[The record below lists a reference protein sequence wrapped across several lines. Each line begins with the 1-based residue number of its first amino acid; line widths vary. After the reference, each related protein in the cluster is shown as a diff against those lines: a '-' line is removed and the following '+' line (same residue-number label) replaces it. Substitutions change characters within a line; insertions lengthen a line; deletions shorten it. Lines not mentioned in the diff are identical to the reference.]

1 MIAVDTSALIAVL
14 LREPEGPRCSSIL
27 SDNSSLFLSAATLA
41 EVLVVASGR
50 NVGHEM
56 SALIDLFGFEIVPV
70 TAATALRISAIYAT
84 WGRGRHP
91 ASLNFGD
98 CFSYD
103 TAKTHACPLLFVGDD
118 FSKTD
123 LESVL

>member
-1 MIAVDTSALIAVL
+1 VIAVDTSALIAVL
-14 LREPEGPRCSSIL
+14 LREPEGSRCSSIL

-41 EVLVVASGR
+41 EALVVASGR

-56 SALIDLFGFEIVPV
+56 SALVDLFGFEIVPV
-70 TAATALRISAIYAT
+70 TAATAKRVGDVYRM
-84 WGRGRHP
+84 WGKGRH
-91 ASLNFGD
+91 AAGLNFGD

-123 LESVL
+123 LESAL

>member
-1 MIAVDTSALIAVL
+1 MALPPFNDDGDLPPGVH
-14 LREPEGPRCSSIL
+14 R
-27 SDNSSLFLSAATLA
+27 ATLA
-41 EVLVVASGR
+41 EALVVASGR

-70 TAATALRISAIYAT
+70 TAATALRISAIYAS
-84 WGRGRHP
+84 WGRGRH
-91 ASLNFGD
+91 AAALNFGD

-103 TAKTHACPLLFVGDD
+103 TAKTYACPLLFVGDD

>member
-1 MIAVDTSALIAVL
+1 
-14 LREPEGPRCSSIL
+14 
-27 SDNSSLFLSAATLA
+27 
-41 EVLVVASGR
+41 
-50 NVGHEM
+50 
-56 SALIDLFGFEIVPV
+56 V

-91 ASLNFGD
+91 AALNFGD

-103 TAKTHACPLLFVGDD
+103 TAKTHACPLLFVGED

-123 LESVL
+123 LESAL